1 MNISP
6 INNNQSNT
14 NFGAL
19 KSIEF
24 GKKFKGN
31 PKLQNQLLDA
41 FEKSEAMQKFC
52 KKFDV
57 DILFDTANVIG
68 GQMLAMMHVAYA
80 TRPTSKLNFMDKLMG
95 QGPFTSGFYVDAE
108 DYVSS
113 LEETTNSLCEKMA
126 ESDKKFEEKIKR
138 LEAQPKRLAEQ
149 DAFELAQKEEI
160 MKEKEQREVEKR
172 ILTILNNQ

>member
-6 INNNQSNT
+6 INNNQPNT

-31 PKLQNQLLDA
+31 PELQNQLLDA
-41 FEKSEAMQKFC
+41 FEKSDAMQKFC
-52 KKFDV
+52 KMFDV
-57 DILFDTANVIG
+57 DILFDTANAIG
-68 GQMLAMMHVAYA
+68 GKMLAMMHVAYA
-80 TRPTSKLNFMDKLMG
+80 TRPISKLNFIDKLMG
-95 QGPFTSGFYVDAE
+95 KGPFTSGFYVEAE
-108 DYVSS
+108 DYVLS

-126 ESDKKFEEKIKR
+126 ESNKKFEEKIKR
-138 LEAQPKRLAEQ
+138 LEAQPERLAKQ
-149 DAFELAQKEEI
+149 DAFELAQIDKI
-160 MKEKEQREVEKR
+160 MKEKEQREIEKR